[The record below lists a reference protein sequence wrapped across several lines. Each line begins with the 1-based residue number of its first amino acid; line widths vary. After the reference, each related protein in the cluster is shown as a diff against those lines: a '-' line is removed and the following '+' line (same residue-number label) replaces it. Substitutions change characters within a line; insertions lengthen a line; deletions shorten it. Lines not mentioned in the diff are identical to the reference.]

1 MECPGRGDIIRLPI
15 MRLVTYDRGGA
26 RRLGAWVG
34 STVVDLPDAV
44 GHPAFPST
52 MEALVKR
59 HAGTTLD
66 AARAALD
73 HPDAVS
79 EFEVPSPRL
88 LSPVIPSS
96 VRVAPRANPATVEG
110 NGAYEDVELACLLG
124 GGGKNLSPSDA
135 AAAVF
140 GYALVTAV
148 TLGPTVVTPDELE
161 AGNPRLVITID
172 GKPFSEAAID
182 PATLAAVIATTS
194 RDEELSPGDVFLFH
208 APARG
213 VGSARRLRLRADAR
227 MDLEAGPTAWRKASG
242 TP

>member
-1 MECPGRGDIIRLPI
+1 

-73 HPDAVS
+73 HPDAAS
-79 EFEVPSPRL
+79 EFGVPSPRL

-96 VRVAPRANPATVEG
+96 VRVAPRGHPATG
-110 NGAYEDVELACLLG
+110 GDNGANGDIELACLLG
-124 GGGKNLSPSDA
+124 VGGKNLSPSDA
-135 AAAVF
+135 ALAIF
-140 GYALVTAV
+140 GYALVTVA
-148 TLGPTVVTPDELE
+148 TLGPTVVTPDDLE
-161 AGNPRLVITID
+161 EADPRLVVTID
-172 GKPFSEAAID
+172 GNPFSEVTID
-182 PATLAAVIATTS
+182 PVTLTAVIATTS
-194 RDEELSPGDVFLFH
+194 RDEELSPGDVFLFY
-208 APARG
+208 APARA
-213 VGSARRLRLRADAR
+213 VAAARRLRLRVDAR

>member
-1 MECPGRGDIIRLPI
+1 

-73 HPDAVS
+73 HPDAAS
-79 EFEVPSPRL
+79 EFGVPSPRL

-96 VRVAPRANPATVEG
+96 VRVAPRGSPPAVGG
-110 NGAYEDVELACLLG
+110 NEASEDVELACLFG
-124 GGGKNLSPSDA
+124 GGGKNLTPSDA
-135 AAAVF
+135 AVAVF
-140 GYALVTAV
+140 GYALVTAT

-161 AGNPRLVITID
+161 VEDPRLVITI
-172 GKPFSEAAID
+172 GGTPFSEATID
-182 PATLAAVIATTS
+182 PAGLATVIANTS

-208 APARG
+208 TTARA
-213 VGSARRLRLRADAR
+213 VGPARRLRLRAEGR
-227 MDLEAGPTAWRKASG
+227 MDLEGGPTAWRKASG